1 MNNFTKYTEIFCTLK
16 FGYLLGLYL
25 IVTVEVALCCRRWK
39 KIKDKKSSL
48 WTGPIVIQV
57 RMKFSWQ
64 LVKSSYSNIQIY
76 KVEIQY
82 YKHRISLHLY

>member
-48 WTGPIVIQV
+48 WTGPH
-57 RMKFSWQ
+57 RN
-64 LVKSSYSNIQIY
+64 SSQNEVFLAVG
-76 KVEIQY
+76 K
-82 YKHRISLHLY
+82 K